1 MPNILLVF
9 IGVAI
14 FIYSLFIHVRFL
26 NLVRKT
32 HLGKWWTAL
41 FALVLFFTLGYITF
55 AYWLI
60 VGGEIIGTD
69 LLKTLVSL
77 IFFFGAIFVV
87 ISTSLIFSTVRDLT
101 KERNEIQRLQAEK
114 IVLLQSKEEEL
125 EVKIRERTAE
135 LEEIK
140 ANLEEK
146 VEEQTAVLQKRLEEL
161 KESNAEF
168 GKAKMAM
175 LNLLEDARILE
186 EELRKEKAGVE
197 KKVQERT
204 QELEHEQTR
213 LNEIARHMT
222 TGAILLDING
232 RVSFVN
238 AAATHLLNLTKTD
251 SVIEAFAQQF
261 SSIPVKEYI
270 EKSLKGE
277 SVDVSEVENLGKF
290 FSISF
295 ASLKS
300 EAGIFG
306 TLIWLNDITTK
317 KLLERSKDQFLAI
330 ASHEMRT
337 PLAIIRGNAELLLQS
352 IEPKPANKKT
362 IKSIDTIHQNSI
374 RLLGILHDFLD
385 VIQLER
391 KYIKFVKEK
400 FDLVKLVKEII
411 ADFESL
417 ASQKKLFLKL
427 EAPKALL
434 PMVMAD
440 PSKTRQIISNIL
452 NNAVRYTEKGGITVS
467 LESISEDGRNFLKI
481 FVTDTGIGISPENQ
495 SMIFQKFSTIR
506 ETFLHSKEY
515 GSGLGL
521 YISKLLLESMGGKI
535 RLEKSIPN
543 FGSTFVVL
551 LPTDVEI
558 PAASKD

>member
-1 MPNILLVF
+1 MPNILLVV

-14 FIYSLFIHVRFL
+14 FVYSLFIHIKL
-26 NLVRKT
+26 LKLMRKT
-32 HLGKWWTAL
+32 HLGKWWTVL
-41 FALVLFFTLGYITF
+41 LVLVLFFALGYITF

-60 VGGEIIGTD
+60 IGGEIIGTD
-69 LLKTLVSL
+69 FLKTLVSL
-77 IFFFGAIFVV
+77 VFFFGAIFVV
-87 ISTSLIFSTVRDLT
+87 ISTSLIYSTIKDLT
-101 KERNEIQRLQAEK
+101 KERNEIQRLQTDK
-114 IVLLQSKEEEL
+114 IVLLQSKEAEL

-140 ANLEEK
+140 ANLEKK

-175 LNLLEDARILE
+175 LNLLEDARTLE
-186 EELRKEKAGVE
+186 EELRKEKASVE

-238 AAATHLLNLTKTD
+238 AAATYLLNLTKTG

-295 ASLKS
+295 VSLRS

-306 TLIWLNDITTK
+306 ALIWLNDITTK

-362 IKSIDTIHQNSI
+362 IKSIDTIHQNST

-385 VIQLER
+385 VIQLEG
-391 KYIKFVKEK
+391 KYIRLVKEK
-400 FDLVKLVKEII
+400 FDLVKLVKEIT
-411 ADFESL
+411 ADFENL

-427 EAPKALL
+427 EEPRAPLA
-434 PMVMAD
+434 MVAAD
-440 PSKTRQIISNIL
+440 PSKTRQVISNVL

-467 LESISEDGRNFLKI
+467 LESVFEDGRNFLKI

-495 SMIFQKFSTIR
+495 PMIFQKFTTIR

-521 YISKLLLESMGGKI
+521 YISKLLLGSMGGKI
-535 RLEKSIPN
+535 RLEKSVPN
-543 FGSTFVVL
+543 LGSTFAVL
-551 LPTDVEI
+551 LPADVEI
-558 PAASKD
+558 PAVSKD